1 MIRLSLP
8 YPPFQLEI
16 FELNSHLR
24 RILRKTQS
32 MSSMRFVHPFLRD
45 GQKYPLPSPP
55 RSYCPVSSRVRSG
68 RERNSSIRIRR
79 RSLQRNRRLLNL
91 LPFFW
96 ERPHHVWP
104 GFFFLDLLIVRNV
117 MGGHGLLPCHPV
129 RHYEAVEFV
138 ESILFRLIFKSMLQT
153 LMASWNWWR

>member
-1 MIRLSLP
+1 MPRSEARTTILLYERFGIWAMLRLSLP

-24 RILRKTQS
+24 RILCKI
-32 MSSMRFVHPFLRD
+32 SSTSSIRFVHPFLRD
-45 GQKYPLPSPP
+45 RQKYPLPSPP

-91 LPFFW
+91 LHFFGSGHTMYG
-96 ERPHHVWP
+96 R
-104 GFFFLDLLIVRNV
+104 GSFFLICSLFVMLWEVTGYCHATRLDITRQKSLL
-117 MGGHGLLPCHPV
+117 C
-129 RHYEAVEFV
+129 
-138 ESILFRLIFKSMLQT
+138 S
-153 LMASWNWWR
+153 